1 MFQRAISL
9 PPPGTETFFLW
20 GPRQTGKSTL
30 LRQAYPEA
38 LWIDLLRSEEYRR
51 YLQSPELLRQE
62 IAARPVRQVVIDE
75 VQKVPA
81 LLDEVHWLLE
91 HSGVQFALCGSS
103 ARKVRR
109 GGANLLGGRAV
120 RRELLGLTAREV
132 GDDVD
137 LGRLLNHGYLPR
149 AYLSERPNRVLNA
162 YVSDYLK
169 EEIAAEA
176 VVRNVPAFADFLAI
190 AALSDTE
197 PVNFSNIARET
208 GVSSHTIKSYFEIL
222 VDTLLGRWLPAYRR
236 RPKRR
241 VAVAPKF
248 YFADVG
254 VVNHLARRGPVRQR
268 SELFGKAFEN
278 WVHHELVAANAYAE
292 AYATISNWRLSTGTE
307 VDFIV
312 NDMEVA
318 IEAKATARVTDH
330 HLKGLRELRAD
341 HPEVGERVVVCL
353 EPKARRTADG
363 IMILPAGEFVKRL
376 GDGEWIIP
384 ANRTR

>member
-1 MFQRAISL
+1 MFQRAIHL

-30 LRQAYPEA
+30 MRQAYPEA

-51 YLQSPELLRQE
+51 YLQNPEFLRGE
-62 IAARPVRQVVIDE
+62 LSARRVSQVVIDE
-75 VQKVPA
+75 VQKVPE

-91 HSGVQFALCGSS
+91 NSGVQFALCGSS
-103 ARKVRR
+103 ARRVRR

-120 RRELLGLTAREV
+120 RRELLGLTAREI
-132 GDDVD
+132 GDEFHLD
-137 LGRLLNHGYLPR
+137 RLLNHGYLPR
-149 AYLSERPNRVLNA
+149 TYLSERPNRILNA

-176 VVRNVPAFADFLAI
+176 VVRNVPAFADFLTT
-190 AALSDTE
+190 AALGDTE

-208 GVSSHTIKSYFEIL
+208 GVSSHTIKSYYEIL

-241 VAVAPKF
+241 VTVAPKF

-254 VVNHLARRGPVRQR
+254 VVNHLARRGPVSPR
-268 SELFGKAFEN
+268 SELYGKAFEN
-278 WVHHELVAANAYAE
+278 WVHHELSAANAYSE
-292 AYATISNWRLSTGTE
+292 AYTSLSYWRLSTGTE

-312 NDMEVA
+312 NDMGVA

-330 HLKGLRELRAD
+330 HLKGLRELAAD
-341 HPEVGERVVVCL
+341 HPEVGQRVVVCL
-353 EPKARRTADG
+353 EPSLRQTSDG
-363 IMILPAGEFVKRL
+363 ILILPASEFVQRL
-376 GDGEWIIP
+376 GEGELIAARSP
-384 ANRTR
+384 DR